1 MNNGG
6 GGGNVGVN
14 ISALT
19 EIEAK
24 LNFAASFRS
33 SLSSMFELCGFF

>member
-1 MNNGG
+1 MISG
-6 GGGNVGVN
+6 GGGNGVN

-33 SLSSMFELCGFF
+33 SLSSTFELCGSFS